1 MKLPLQKRT
10 NNKDWWG
17 NLLEWYYY
25 GIVVGTKWQS
35 SLVSGDYTITLLNGN
50 GIFGNEYVRVRE
62 ILLDLRPKI
71 NHINNH

>member
-1 MKLPLQKRT
+1 M
-10 NNKDWWG
+10 
-17 NLLEWYYY
+17 
-25 GIVVGTKWQS
+25 GTKWQS